1 MGGLVDT
8 LFGGGKGQAY
18 EDLQKYIGQ
27 GMGERKKYE
36 QSAEEALSP
45 YLNQHKY
52 EDLFTKALSQGQ
64 NPGELF
70 SNLMSGY
77 QQSPFAKAQ
86 TEAGMNSIQHAL
98 ASQGLHGSGDELRAL
113 QENAQKISS
122 GDMQNYL
129 QNLLGIRG
137 QYLSGLQG
145 LQGQES
151 GHEYG
156 ARTGIGGYRN
166 QLGGNLAQDIQ
177 QQGLARGNED
187 IGRASGW
194 SNLLGFGL
202 GAAGGLPGK
211 AGHFFQGLGDL
222 F

>member
-8 LFGGGKGQAY
+8 LFGGGQGQAY
-18 EDLQKYIGQ
+18 SDLQKYIGQ

-36 QSAEEALSP
+36 QGAEDVLSP

-166 QLGGNLAQDIQ
+166 ALGGNLAQDIQ
-177 QQGLARGNED
+177 SQGAARANED

-194 SNLLGFGL
+194 NKLFSLGL
-202 GAAGGLPGK
+202 NAGTGMGGGI
-211 AGHFFQGLGDL
+211 GHFFQGLSDL